1 MTNTFRYEDLQ
12 DLIRLIESTRGER
25 YLEIEARIG
34 RIQTSAPKPGMVQE
48 RTTFEADV
56 GKHALQRI
64 VQKLDSNPEW
74 SFQNNSKTVDTFYP
88 QNVRQTVDA
97 NGKRDTIR
105 KERLYVL
112 DIPLP
117 DSAFDVRICVSRE
130 TPLPYSCGETIG
142 RREKK
147 RTSYGHKD
155 TFRYDVTE
163 TMDDQGHT
171 THEFELELLAPQS
184 FVHERGSKHVAKSM
198 LCKLEDILHFF

>member
-1 MTNTFRYEDLQ
+1 MEGTFRHEDLQ
-12 DLIRLIESTRGER
+12 DLIRLIESTNGDPH
-25 YLEIEARIG
+25 LEIEARIG
-34 RIQTSAPKPGMVQE
+34 RIHASEPKHGIMQN

-64 VQKLDSNPEW
+64 SQKLHTNPGW
-74 SFQNNSKTVDTFYP
+74 SFQHDSKTVDTFYP
-88 QNVRQTVDA
+88 QNIRQTVDA
-97 NGKRDTIR
+97 HGRKNTIR

-130 TPLPYSCGETIG
+130 TPIRHSHGERIG
-142 RREKK
+142 QREKM
-147 RTSYGHKD
+147 RTSYGYKD

-163 TMDDQGHT
+163 TIDEQGQT
-171 THEFELELLAPQS
+171 THEFELELLAPQT
-184 FVHERGSKHVAKSM
+184 FIHERGSKHVAKSM